1 MKSTKSHPL
10 VAAAVSAALAAGSL
24 SALAA
29 ENAYD
34 ELEEVVVTAQF
45 VEQNLQETPVAITAI
60 TAEMLEARSQTRIAD
75 VTAQSPN
82 VLLQVNPAGGG
93 NSMRAF
99 IRGVGQ
105 GDQSPSVDPG
115 VGIYVDDVY
124 FATITASVFELLDL
138 ERVEILRG
146 PQGTLSG
153 MNSQGGAVKMYSRKP
168 TGEGGY
174 VEGIIGN
181 LDRRE
186 LRASGDFTLAPGKLF
201 ARVTGMSRSREGY
214 VKRLD
219 YACMH
224 PDDPYVIS
232 GAIPRGN
239 HTTDCSMGTLGGQSV
254 TALRGSLRWVA
265 SDDVEVNLIGDVT
278 SDKSESQPMTLLRA
292 AEFVPGAS
300 LSYQGVPYDNRY
312 VAWGPEAGDT
322 VVRDPYVNYAD
333 FLIPGVTYTP
343 LDVAGTPGPN
353 NGVFYA
359 EPVNQANSWGAS
371 AAIDWRLPNGLML
384 KSITGYRDYTTVSGH
399 DNDGSPA
406 ALLASLSEFYHD
418 QFSQELRLSGRALDG
433 MLDFTVGGMYFRQK
447 TTYETRESDPF
458 LVFFGPDPMNFPIF
472 DFIQTDTT
480 KNTFKGAFLHTL
492 WHFTDQF
499 SASAGIRYTDQDKD
513 YTYYRFN
520 VDGVNPFQPLSDPA
534 NPLNGR
540 TGNFSGSHTDYRV
553 SLDYKW
559 TDDVMTYLS
568 FATGFKGGGVTPR
581 PYVPEQVRGFGP
593 EELEA
598 WEFGLKSR
606 LFDRRLQANLAL
618 FYNDYIGYQGMA
630 SNCVDENGQLLPEG
644 PQRSPCGQYLNVADA
659 KVKGAELE
667 LEIRP
672 VRGMLIDAAYS
683 YLDFKFGAPYVE
695 TGSVI
700 EGQRAPGIGRTKWST
715 GVQYTWNLPSGA
727 TFTPRLDVFYT
738 PGYCGNLACDPV
750 VSNSPYKMANAR
762 LTYRT
767 ADESW
772 NVALEVT
779 NLDDKLYYI
788 NKFYAGTYV
797 TAMPGAPRSW
807 ALSVRR
813 RF

>member
-1 MKSTKSHPL
+1 MPRSL
-10 VAAAVSAALAAGSL
+10 VAAAVSAALTTASL
-24 SALAA
+24 SAAAA
-29 ENAYD
+29 ENAVE
-34 ELEEVVVTAQF
+34 ELAEVVVTAQF

-60 TAEMLEARSQTRIAD
+60 TGEMLEARSQTRIAD

-124 FATITASVFELLDL
+124 FATITASIFELLDL

-153 MNSQGGAVKMYSRKP
+153 MNSVGGAVKLYSRRP
-168 TGEGGY
+168 GGEGGY
-174 VEGIIGN
+174 VEGIIGS

-186 LRASGDFTLAPGKLF
+186 LRASGDFTLLPDRLF

-224 PDDPYVIS
+224 PDDPDVVS

-239 HTTDCSMGTLGGQSV
+239 HTTDCRMGTLGGQSV

-300 LSYQGVPYDNRY
+300 LSYQGVPYDNRF
-312 VAWGPEAGDT
+312 VPWGPEAGDT

-359 EPVNQANSWGAS
+359 RPVNHANSWGVS
-371 AAIDWRLPNGLML
+371 GTIDWRLPHGLAL
-384 KSITGYRDYTTVSGH
+384 KSITGYRDYTTLSGQ

-433 MLDFTVGGMYFRQK
+433 MLDFTVGGMYFRQR

-480 KNTFKGAFLHTL
+480 RNVFKGVFLHTL
-492 WHFTDQF
+492 WHFTDRL

-520 VDGVNPFQPLSDPA
+520 VDGVNPFQPLSNPA

-553 SLDYKW
+553 SLDYQW
-559 TDDVMTYLS
+559 SDEVMTYLS

-606 LFDRRLQANLAL
+606 WFDRRLQANLAV
-618 FYNDYIGYQGMA
+618 FYNDYIGYQAMA
-630 SNCVDENGQLLPEG
+630 TNCVDENGELLPAG

-659 KVKGAELE
+659 EVKGAELE
-667 LEIRP
+667 LELRP
-672 VRGMLIDAAYS
+672 VRGMLVDAAYS
-683 YLDFKFGAPYVE
+683 YLDFKFGAPYIQ
-695 TGSVI
+695 TGAVI
-700 EGQRAPGIGRTKWST
+700 EGQRAPGIGRTKWSV
-715 GVQYTWNLPSGA
+715 GAQYTWNLPNGA
-727 TFTPRLDVFYT
+727 SLTPRVDVFYT
-738 PGYCGNLACDPV
+738 PGYCGNLACTPV
-750 VSNSPYKMANAR
+750 VSNVDYKLANAR

-772 NVALEVT
+772 NVALELT
-779 NLDDKLYYI
+779 NLTDKLYYI

-797 TAMPGAPRSW
+797 AAMPGAPRAW